1 MFIELADIL
10 RCPNPHEETWLV
22 LATSGMDGRNV
33 VHGQLGCPVCHAE
46 FPIESGVARFDRG
59 NRRRTR
65 FYPAD
70 ADEAVRLAALLD
82 LTDARGYVILAGETS
97 NHAPAL
103 RELTD
108 VQVLLVD
115 PPAEI
120 EMGAGLSGLTT
131 DRSSPSIPLAGASA
145 RAIALDAAASSD
157 QLAGWL
163 RVAAPGARILAPVA
177 VPMPNGLSELARDER
192 HWLAERLA
200 TPAPSSIISIAR
212 RK

>member
-22 LATSGMDGRNV
+22 LATSRMDGRNV
-33 VHGQLGCPVCHAE
+33 VHGQLGCPICHAE
-46 FPIESGVARFDRG
+46 FPIESGIARFDRG
-59 NRRRTR
+59 DRRRTR
-65 FYPAD
+65 YSAPNPE
-70 ADEAVRLAALLD
+70 EAVRLAALLD
-82 LTDARGYVILAGETS
+82 LSDSRGYVILVGETS

-103 RELTD
+103 RDLTD
-108 VQVLLVD
+108 VQLLLVD

-120 EMGAGLSGLTT
+120 EMGASLSGLTT

-145 RAIALDAAASSD
+145 RAIALDDAASTD
-157 QLAGWL
+157 QIAAWL
-163 RVAAPGARILAPVA
+163 RIAAPGARILAPVA
-177 VPMPNGLSELARDER
+177 LSMPNGLTELARDER

-200 TPAPSSIISIAR
+200 TPAPSGIVGIAR